1 MGDLF
6 RNIRI
11 FFNLYEITSTQS
23 VMKKTEES
31 VTLGRRIRQV
41 RSEEGLNQAEFAKAI
56 GSSRDTIARSEIGNQ
71 NPNEK
76 VLRQICKAFGTN
88 FMWLLT
94 GDLEHHGKEAY
105 DKLTEESIR
114 QKQVILEQKATIVAL
129 ERTITI
135 LASQLKGPDERRS
148 D

>member
-1 MGDLF
+1 M
-6 RNIRI
+6 
-11 FFNLYEITSTQS
+11 YIT
-23 VMKKTEES
+23 
-31 VTLGRRIRQV
+31 
-41 RSEEGLNQAEFAKAI
+41 
-56 GSSRDTIARSEIGNQ
+56 ARSETGNK

-94 GDLEHHGKEAY
+94 GDLEHHGKESY